1 MGFRQHLGARS
12 LDALDLVADEVQEL
26 SRGVRAAAPRVGL
39 EPSLDKV
46 VAVPFGEVDEAVRAG
61 VAVVCPAVESMLARA
76 GSPTRTT
83 PSAPRTWCT
92 PTPGRLPRPRRSTR
106 PTPQGGTRWGRGAN
120 PPGQSNGPF
129 RWSKSLYSCDDTPSS
144 EGVLAFCGE
153 IEAM

>member
-76 GSPTRTT
+76 GSPTGTI
-83 PSAPRTWCT
+83 PSAPRAWCT
-92 PTPGRLPRPRRSTR
+92 PTPGRPPKSHRSTR
-106 PTPQGGTRWGRGAN
+106 PTQRAPARWGRGQVRLGNRAAC
-120 PPGQSNGPF
+120 QVVE
-129 RWSKSLYSCDDTPSS
+129 KL
-144 EGVLAFCGE
+144 
-153 IEAM
+153 IAM